1 VEAWRQAKREWV
13 SGRLHEGLQL
23 PYAASELDPSTSRS
37 ILCSIKSAAHAF
49 VSHAGTEKDEEKRR
63 EEDAEADAAQRQA
76 EAEAY
81 ARWEAEEA
89 AKKGAGEE

>member
-1 VEAWRQAKREWV
+1 MEAWRQAEHGRV
-13 SGRLHEGLQL
+13 SGGLHEGLQL

-37 ILCSIKSAAHAF
+37 NLCSIKSATHAF
-49 VSHAGTEKDEEKRR
+49 VPHAETEKDEEKRR

-89 AKKGAGEE
+89 AKKLEGDD